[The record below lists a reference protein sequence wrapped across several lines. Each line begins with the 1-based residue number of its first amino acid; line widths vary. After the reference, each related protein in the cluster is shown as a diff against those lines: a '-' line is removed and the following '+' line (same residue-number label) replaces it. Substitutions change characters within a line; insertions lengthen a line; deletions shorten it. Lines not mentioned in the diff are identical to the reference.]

1 MCVVDL
7 ERQGQGQ
14 IITCSGSF
22 KDGSLR
28 VIRNGIGIQEHACI
42 DLPKIKGMWALKVGI
57 DDSDN
62 HNTLVISFVGHTRV
76 LMLSGEEV
84 EETEIEGFLSDQQTF
99 YCANVCFGQIL
110 QVTPMS
116 ARLISC
122 ENKTMLSEWTLSDP
136 QRRIGVVTAN
146 QHQVVCASG
155 CDIYCIEIKT
165 GELKEVSSA
174 HLDYEIAC
182 LDASSLSD
190 NSIPSDILAVGLWTD
205 ISVCLLKLPSLE
217 NVYTEKLGGEMIP
230 RSVLLVKF
238 EGIEYCLCALGD
250 GSMFYWD
257 LDRKVPKLTNQKK
270 VTLGTQPTILKSF
283 TSLSSTN
290 VFACSDRPTVIYSSN
305 NKLVFSNVNL
315 KEVNHMCSLN
325 AEAYPDRLEI

>member
-42 DLPKIKGMWALKVGI
+42 DLPKIKGMWALKSGI
-57 DDSDN
+57 DDSPYD
-62 HNTLVISFVGHTRV
+62 NTLVLSFVGHTRV

-99 YCANVCFGQIL
+99 YCANVAHGQIL
-110 QVTPMS
+110 QVTPVS

-122 ENKTMLSEWTLSDP
+122 ENKTLLDEWALPDP

-146 QHQVVCASG
+146 PHQIICASG
-155 CDIYCIEIKT
+155 CDLYYIEIKS
-165 GELKEVSSA
+165 GKLEQISSSQ
-174 HLDYEIAC
+174 LEYEIAC
-182 LDASSLSD
+182 LDASSLSE
-190 NSIPSDILAVGLWTD
+190 SSTGSDILAVGLWTD

-217 NVYTEKLGGEMIP
+217 IVYTEKLGGEMIP

-250 GSMFYWD
+250 GSMFYFE
-257 LDRKVPKLTNQKK
+257 LDRKIPKLINQKK

-325 AEAYPDRLEI
+325 AEAYPDR